1 MKNKE
6 VWKPIF
12 GYEDLY
18 EISNYGRVKSI
29 ERLVKSNNNN
39 FRLQKESIRKPT
51 VNNRGYF
58 SIRLCK
64 NGKYKAQFI
73 HRLVAIAFID
83 NPNNLPEVNHKDEDK
98 KNNRVENLEWCTRKY
113 NMNYGTVKDK
123 IIGIYVPPN
132 VKKKSKYTTSE
143 LYELRLEKARK
154 DAKLAEH
161 ISHK

>member
-1 MKNKE
+1 MFYIKNKE

-64 NGKYKAQFI
+64 NGRYKAQFI

-83 NPNNLPEVNHKDEDK
+83 NPNNLPEVNHCLK
-98 KNNRVENLEWCTRKY
+98 
-113 NMNYGTVKDK
+113 
-123 IIGIYVPPN
+123 
-132 VKKKSKYTTSE
+132 
-143 LYELRLEKARK
+143 
-154 DAKLAEH
+154 
-161 ISHK
+161 